1 MASAVAWSVFGHID
15 RSVTHVTVES
25 VPGMVTA
32 LSLAEKSAELA
43 ASAPALMAV
52 DSQEER
58 VGEQAKL
65 EESAHALAALIDD
78 LKASN
83 VALERTAALSSIE
96 KEITA
101 ALKKLNV
108 AVEKRLRIAA
118 QRKAIVE
125 QLSETHAEFMKTLE
139 PLVDASVFDLVM
151 RGEDVTSKSSNAI
164 TGLVDGGVSTI
175 DHLLTINAEA
185 NLAWGLLAEAAHVS
199 DPVLIVPIRDQ
210 FLAATATVD
219 RNLRQLPSGPR
230 TAALRQKA
238 EAVLAFG
245 SGSNNVFDVRAASG
259 NGPAPT
265 ADRQQMA
272 ALKTAHEAFL
282 LTVTPLI
289 DDAAFDVVQAT
300 DKVTA
305 DSKKSVRD
313 LIDVGAN
320 ALELLLTMR
329 AEGNLAAGLLD
340 QAAATTDVNLLEPL
354 DDRFLAARDHIEEI
368 LREMPSSMADG
379 QVEKTATALIDLGSG
394 DDGVFALRRAEL
406 RQVAVAQSALKD
418 SRALAVQLGS
428 QVAELVAAARADT
441 RAAASR
447 SAAAISSGK
456 IFILIITIA
465 SLIGATAVMFYYVAP
480 QIIRPLESITGAMT
494 ALAGG
499 DTEVD
504 IPARERND
512 ELGRMAQALGVFRDT
527 AIEVQKSNLR
537 EIREARTRLT
547 EAIESISEGFSLY
560 DAEDKLVVF
569 NSRYQ
574 ELFASHADVLVP
586 GVSFETILR
595 TATERGLIK
604 DAEGRRDDW
613 IKERVARHHAAR
625 ETHVQRRSDG
635 RWIQVS
641 ERKTANGGV
650 VAIYADI
657 TELKQREAELATAR
671 DAADKAN
678 RTKSSFLANM
688 SHELRTPLNAIIG
701 YSEMLQED
709 AVDKDDKQPIE
720 DLQKIESAGRHLLGL
735 INNIL
740 DLSKIEAGKMDVF
753 IEAVDIQALV
763 KEVLSIVKPLAD
775 KSENVIEVICPADI
789 GSFRSDQ
796 TKVKQCLLNLLSN
809 ANKFTSR
816 GALTLT
822 VAREGGSQ
830 VCFRVSDTGVGMTE
844 EQLGRL
850 FQAFS
855 QADASTTKRF
865 GGTGLGL
872 AITKRF
878 CTLLGGDV
886 TVESTPGTG
895 STFIIRLPDQGLA
908 PAAVEASVPAAAA
921 ADERATVLVVDDDPS
936 VRSLLSRTLVKEGY
950 RVVSA
955 CNGVEALALAREH
968 RPQAITLD
976 VLMPQMDGWGALK
989 GLKADAELRDIPVIM
1004 VTVLNERGMA
1014 IPMGAADF
1022 VTKPVDRQRLAAIL
1036 RDHCAGPSGASILV
1050 VEDDLPTRD
1059 ALCRS
1064 LASMGYMAHVAVNGR
1079 SGLDWLANHPAPS
1092 LILLDLMMPEMDG
1105 FEFLRELRQRPAF
1118 VDVPVIVVTAKEL
1131 TVEDVRI
1138 LSGQTERIIAKD
1150 QAYLTELAAAVRGRL
1165 ARQPSGK
1172 TEPVAA

>member
-164 TGLVDGGVSTI
+164 TGLVDGGVSRI

-219 RNLRQLPSGPR
+219 RNLRQLPSGPQ

-238 EAVLAFG
+238 EAILAFG
-245 SGSNNVFDVRAASG
+245 SGSNNVFDVQKRRLEAASG

-272 ALKTAHEAFL
+272 ALNTAHEAFL

-441 RAAASR
+441 RAAATR

-537 EIREARTRLT
+537 EIRESRTLLT

-560 DAEDKLVVF
+560 DAEDKLVIY

-604 DAEGRRDDW
+604 DAEGRRDAW
-613 IKERVARHHAAR
+613 INERVARHHAAS

-641 ERKTANGGV
+641 ER
-650 VAIYADI
+650 
-657 TELKQREAELATAR
+657 R
-671 DAADKAN
+671 
-678 RTKSSFLANM
+678 
-688 SHELRTPLNAIIG
+688 
-701 YSEMLQED
+701 
-709 AVDKDDKQPIE
+709 
-720 DLQKIESAGRHLLGL
+720 
-735 INNIL
+735 
-740 DLSKIEAGKMDVF
+740 
-753 IEAVDIQALV
+753 
-763 KEVLSIVKPLAD
+763 
-775 KSENVIEVICPADI
+775 
-789 GSFRSDQ
+789 
-796 TKVKQCLLNLLSN
+796 
-809 ANKFTSR
+809 
-816 GALTLT
+816 
-822 VAREGGSQ
+822 
-830 VCFRVSDTGVGMTE
+830 
-844 EQLGRL
+844 
-850 FQAFS
+850 
-855 QADASTTKRF
+855 
-865 GGTGLGL
+865 
-872 AITKRF
+872 
-878 CTLLGGDV
+878 
-886 TVESTPGTG
+886 
-895 STFIIRLPDQGLA
+895 
-908 PAAVEASVPAAAA
+908 
-921 ADERATVLVVDDDPS
+921 
-936 VRSLLSRTLVKEGY
+936 
-950 RVVSA
+950 
-955 CNGVEALALAREH
+955 
-968 RPQAITLD
+968 
-976 VLMPQMDGWGALK
+976 
-989 GLKADAELRDIPVIM
+989 
-1004 VTVLNERGMA
+1004 
-1014 IPMGAADF
+1014 
-1022 VTKPVDRQRLAAIL
+1022 
-1036 RDHCAGPSGASILV
+1036 
-1050 VEDDLPTRD
+1050 
-1059 ALCRS
+1059 
-1064 LASMGYMAHVAVNGR
+1064 
-1079 SGLDWLANHPAPS
+1079 
-1092 LILLDLMMPEMDG
+1092 
-1105 FEFLRELRQRPAF
+1105 
-1118 VDVPVIVVTAKEL
+1118 TAK
-1131 TVEDVRI
+1131 
-1138 LSGQTERIIAKD
+1138 
-1150 QAYLTELAAAVRGRL
+1150 
-1165 ARQPSGK
+1165 
-1172 TEPVAA
+1172 VASSRSTRTSPK